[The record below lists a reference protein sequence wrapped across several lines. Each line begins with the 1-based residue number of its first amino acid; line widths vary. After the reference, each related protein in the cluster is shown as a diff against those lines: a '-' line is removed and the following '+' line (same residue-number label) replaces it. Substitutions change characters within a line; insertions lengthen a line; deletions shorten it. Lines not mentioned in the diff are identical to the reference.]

1 VLHRAILRH
10 APTIAASLRAMALSK
25 EAGLGNRASAR
36 RLRLDGGPELIARQA
51 RRGGVARFLL
61 TDTFFGITP
70 RPLAELTVATEARRR
85 GIPIAEPM
93 GAMVQWVA
101 PGVYRGFFL
110 SRAIPG
116 MTMWEFAR
124 TDDDPLVL
132 KHVLTAARASVVTM
146 HDKGLFHADLNLH
159 NLMVTQRGESFAV
172 LILDLDK
179 ARLYDGSLR
188 PALRRAN
195 ARRLLR
201 SVRKLDPAGRYF
213 DDAALAILDVS

>member
-1 VLHRAILRH
+1 MASSVRPRLQFPHGWSRSMRPQAQIEWKADRNFARLVLGRRVLVLHREILRH
-10 APTIAASLRAMALSK
+10 APTIAASLREMASSK

-70 RPLAELTVATEARRR
+70 RPLAELSVATEARRR

-146 HDKGLFHADLNLH
+146 H
-159 NLMVTQRGESFAV
+159 
-172 LILDLDK
+172 
-179 ARLYDGSLR
+179 
-188 PALRRAN
+188 
-195 ARRLLR
+195 
-201 SVRKLDPAGRYF
+201 
-213 DDAALAILDVS
+213 